1 VDLLQLVEDSRLKGK
16 ISGSLNA
23 TFLVLI
29 PKKDNPLT
37 FFDFRPISLCNL
49 IYKLISKVISNR
61 IKPFLERNLSAEQLG
76 FLKGRRIQDAIGA
89 AHECIHS
96 IKQKNK
102 KALIMK
108 LDLKNAFDSIDW
120 EFLRLV
126 LFAVGFGEKFTNWI
140 LACVTSANSAVII
153 NGEATSFFN
162 FERGLRQ
169 GCPLSPYL
177 FILIMEGLSLLLK
190 KSFSEHKISGIK
202 VTKLIKMFHLMFVD
216 DVLLMTNVVLSE
228 WTVIQEVLF
237 QFCSVSGLSI
247 NQSKSTVHF
256 WGLSDPELHCFKL
269 SIPYTFIDLKEGFK
283 YLGYQLKLGASSPD
297 EWLWL
302 VKLFERKIGGWCNI
316 WLSLGGR
323 LTLIKAVLEGLAV
336 FWMTLERI
344 PKKIINMLRR
354 LTSNFLW
361 NGLGKKHSLHLCRW
375 DNLTKPKKAGGWGLK
390 SIFSFNTALLASSL
404 WRAVTIDSIW
414 HRIVIEKYIGSLS
427 LCDWIRLPILQ
438 QKRAS
443 PFWKG
448 LVAAAPVILHWLRW
462 KPGSCTEIK
471 IGRDKIIGMEGRS
484 ILSHALCSKLAS
496 SNFLHLAQVGIP
508 CGFPFLPAKWK
519 GSTELSLSG
528 GEAIEWCSYI
538 EALNSAG
545 ISILAEPDVLLWAGG
560 DASGIISVKNLYLA
574 LEKQLNLASD
584 FSWIFQLWNWKL
596 PLKLKLFIWL
606 AGKGKI
612 LTWDSLRRRGWE
624 GPGLCSLCRLAQED
638 VPHILIHCEFSME
651 VWNRTLIFSS
661 FHSPGKAKHSLTAS
675 IRGI

>member
-1 VDLLQLVEDSRLKGK
+1 MWLKSGDANTKYFHKLASFNRSKKSIWTIDSNERGPIRGQDALLEEAFSHFNHQFKSPSNQFLTEKATTAALFPHFISDEAAAELFKPVTLTEIKDILLLFKKERSPGPDGWTSEFFIFFFDLVGEDLLQLVEDSRLKGK
-16 ISGSLNA
+16 ISRSLNA

-29 PKKDNPLT
+29 PKKDSPRT
-37 FFDFRPISLCNL
+37 FFEYRPISLCNL

-89 AHECIHS
+89 AHECMHS
-96 IKQKNK
+96 IKQKNQ

-120 EFLRLV
+120 DFLRLV
-126 LFAVGFGEKFTNWI
+126 LFAVGFGEKFINWI
-140 LACVTSANSAVII
+140 LACVSSANSAVLI

-162 FERGLRQ
+162 LERGLRQ

-190 KSFSEHKISGIK
+190 KSFTEHKISGIK
-202 VTKLIKMFHLMFVD
+202 VTKLIKIFHLMFVD
-216 DVLLMTNVVLSE
+216 DVLLMTNAVLSE

-237 QFCSVSGLSI
+237 NFCTVSGLSI
-247 NQSKSTVHF
+247 NHSKSTMHF
-256 WGLSDPELHCFKL
+256 WGLSDPELLCFKL

-283 YLGYQLKLGASSPD
+283 YLGYQLKMGASSPD

-302 VKLFERKIGGWCNI
+302 VNIFERKIAGWCNI

-344 PKKIINMLRR
+344 PKKIINLLRR
-354 LTSNFLW
+354 ISSNFLW
-361 NGLGKKHSLHLCRW
+361 NGIGKKQSMHLCRW
-375 DNLTKPKKAGGWGLK
+375 DTLTLPKKAGGWGLK

-414 HRIVIEKYIGSLS
+414 HRIVIDKYIGSS
-427 LCDWIRLPILQ
+427 SFADWFRLPSLL

-443 PFWKG
+443 PIWRG
-448 LVAAAPVILHWLRW
+448 LIAAVPVILHWLRW
-462 KPGSCTEIK
+462 KPGSCTLIK
-471 IGRDKIIGMEGRS
+471 IGRDNIIGMEGRS

-496 SNFLHLAQVGIP
+496 SNLFHLAQVGIP
-508 CGFPFLPAKWK
+508 SGYPFLPAKWK

-528 GEAIEWCSYI
+528 VEAS
-538 EALNSAG
+538 
-545 ISILAEPDVLLWAGG
+545 
-560 DASGIISVKNLYLA
+560 SGTVT
-574 LEKQLNLASD
+574 
-584 FSWIFQLWNWKL
+584 
-596 PLKLKLFIWL
+596 LK
-606 AGKGKI
+606 
-612 LTWDSLRRRGWE
+612 R
-624 GPGLCSLCRLAQED
+624 
-638 VPHILIHCEFSME
+638 
-651 VWNRTLIFSS
+651 
-661 FHSPGKAKHSLTAS
+661 
-675 IRGI
+675 